1 MCAVLEGHE
10 ACSVPRTHRRFA
22 LMQEL
27 QTVLEKFVFFIG
39 KNVKALFER
48 EDEAYCFR
56 LHKNRVFYVSE
67 RLMKRATNVRP
78 TWHSI
83 ALIPVVAVPPLGCSV
98 RHS

>member
-1 MCAVLEGHE
+1 
-10 ACSVPRTHRRFA
+10 
-22 LMQEL
+22 MQEL

-67 RLMKRATNVRP
+67 RLMKRATNVRAIKAKNL
-78 TWHSI
+78 HVI
-83 ALIPVVAVPPLGCSV
+83 ASETSLSTAAGMFMFCHARTTRSV
-98 RHS
+98 NSFP

>member
-1 MCAVLEGHE
+1 MRPLTEQVCRVWALQE
-10 ACSVPRTHRRFA
+10 AGRHSVQCGLQAPQVRTR
-22 LMQEL
+22 MQEL

-67 RLMKRATNVRP
+67 RLMKRATNVRHA
-78 TWHSI
+78 WY
-83 ALIPVVAVPPLGCSV
+83 
-98 RHS
+98 